1 MAIIDSLSR
10 SITSVSNYDTYD
22 QDSTSLE
29 TLLLK
34 VRPGDIVILLT
45 FDEPSSK
52 LSQVARL
59 LLHELGSG
67 KAQNLN
73 YRTSWYLITQ
83 KGITGYSPYE
93 EIHLPSY
100 NASQPAKS
108 VWGSPHDVR
117 MCLPL
122 RCKYTARLRLIT
134 FSSRT
139 TSSPFFPSLPPG
151 FSSQRQNRQGSSS
164 FHLCSFG
171 GIVCHKQRGTK
182 KGCPLHP
189 FSCILSSIL

>member
-1 MAIIDSLSR
+1 MAVIDSLSK

-34 VRPGDIVILLT
+34 IREGDIVILLT

-100 NASQPAKS
+100 NASQPARS
-108 VWGSPHDVR
+108 VWGSSHDVS

-122 RCKYTARLRLIT
+122 RCESLFAPLLTA
-134 FSSRT
+134 
-139 TSSPFFPSLPPG
+139 
-151 FSSQRQNRQGSSS
+151 
-164 FHLCSFG
+164 
-171 GIVCHKQRGTK
+171 
-182 KGCPLHP
+182 
-189 FSCILSSIL
+189 